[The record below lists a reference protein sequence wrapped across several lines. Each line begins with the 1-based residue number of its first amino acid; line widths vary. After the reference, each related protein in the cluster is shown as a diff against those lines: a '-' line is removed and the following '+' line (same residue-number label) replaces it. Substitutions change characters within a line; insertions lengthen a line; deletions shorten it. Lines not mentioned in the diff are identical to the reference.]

1 MSGSLRFPAGF
12 AVQAMQPADVEA
24 VLVVQAQAYA
34 GFDLLEDAGFFLNRI
49 ELSPRTC
56 WIARGDGELLGYL
69 VSYPWTLGEP
79 PQLNVPLRALP
90 AGAHSWFVHDCA
102 VAPAAAGRGV
112 GRALVSAGLRH
123 ARTSGLACAT
133 LVSLG
138 LARPY
143 WAALGFE
150 PVATDPGLL
159 DGYGADACYMRR
171 LLSAER

>member
-1 MSGSLRFPAGF
+1 MSGFPRFPAGF

-56 WIARGDGELLGYL
+56 WIARGDGGLLGYL

-79 PQLNVPLRALP
+79 PELNVPLRSLP
-90 AGAHSWFVHDCA
+90 AGARSWFLHDCA
-102 VAPAAAGRGV
+102 VAPAMAGRGV
-112 GRALVSAGLRH
+112 GRALVSAGLCH

-143 WAALGFE
+143 WAAQGFE

-159 DGYGADACYMRR
+159 DAYGANACYMRR
-171 LLSAER
+171 LLNAGR